1 MYGILHKWDFLTNKI
16 LNLPIKKKKK
26 WEIKE
31 GRKKIVDISR
41 RRKVGRRSMST
52 RMVNVAIVDLTI
64 GNRSILIV
72 IIGVLII
79 VRSSSPVH
87 G

>member
-1 MYGILHKWDFLTNKI
+1 MRNKRR
-16 LNLPIKKKKK
+16 
-26 WEIKE
+26 EE
-31 GRKKIVDISR
+31 KIVDISR

>member
-1 MYGILHKWDFLTNKI
+1 MKNKRR
-16 LNLPIKKKKK
+16 
-26 WEIKE
+26 EE
-31 GRKKIVDISR
+31 KIVDISR

>member
-1 MYGILHKWDFLTNKI
+1 MRNKRR
-16 LNLPIKKKKK
+16 
-26 WEIKE
+26 KE
-31 GRKKIVDISR
+31 KIVDISR